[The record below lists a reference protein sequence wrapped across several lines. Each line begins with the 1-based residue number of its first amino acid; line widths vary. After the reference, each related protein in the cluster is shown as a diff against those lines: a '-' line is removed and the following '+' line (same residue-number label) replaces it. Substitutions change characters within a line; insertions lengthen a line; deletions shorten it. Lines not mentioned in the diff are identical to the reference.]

1 MDNDPLILHGL
12 KTCDTCRKA
21 RQWLRERARP
31 VELRDFHDTPP
42 TADEIALWADA
53 MGGGLKGR
61 LKLLNKRSRTW
72 RDLTPEQKAMA
83 GDEAALTELLIRYPA
98 LIKRPLFT
106 GGGLRQA
113 LQGFDDRIKGELM
126 AMR

>member
-21 RQWLRERARP
+21 QQWLRERARA

-72 RDLTPEQKAMA
+72 RDLTPEQQAMA

-106 GGGLRQA
+106 GGGLRQV

>member
-1 MDNDPLILHGL
+1 MNTEPLILHGL
-12 KTCDTCRKA
+12 KNCDTCRKA
-21 RQWLRERARP
+21 RQWLRERARA

-42 TADEIALWADA
+42 TAEEIALWAEA
-53 MGGGLKGR
+53 MGGGLKGMQ
-61 LKLLNKRSRTW
+61 KLLNKRSRSW
-72 RDLTPEQKAMA
+72 RELSDEEKDKIR
-83 GDEAALTELLIRYPA
+83 DEAALAELLIRYPA

>member
-1 MDNDPLILHGL
+1 MHTEPLILHGL
-12 KTCDTCRKA
+12 KNCDTCRKA
-21 RQWLRERARP
+21 KQWLRERARP
-31 VELRDFHDTPP
+31 VELRDFHENPP
-42 TADEIALWADA
+42 SAEEIALWADA
-53 MGGGLKGR
+53 MGGGLKGM
-61 LKLLNKRSRTW
+61 LKLLNKRSRSW
-72 RDLTPEQKAMA
+72 RELSEEEKSAIK
-83 GDEAALTELLIRYPA
+83 DETALSALLIRYPA